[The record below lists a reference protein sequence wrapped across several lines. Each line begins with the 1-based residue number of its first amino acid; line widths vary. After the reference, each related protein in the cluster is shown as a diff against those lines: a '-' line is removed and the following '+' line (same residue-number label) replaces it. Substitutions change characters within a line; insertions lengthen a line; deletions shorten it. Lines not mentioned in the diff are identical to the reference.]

1 MQSMFVA
8 LVCSAAGL
16 LGLAAASNEHVF
28 NNQSTATFNC
38 ASVANSTSNCTLYTV
53 QSGDSCETV
62 FYKTNATYAQL
73 LRWNPKLSPSC
84 DNLESFSQGICVSN
98 PTDTGFA
105 ISTNTVGASSTAS
118 TPATIPSPTGDKTN
132 PNCGRFYQLGPDED
146 CGTIAIKAGITQKD
160 FVFLNPEASNDCK
173 AIKQGYYYCVQ
184 PVGRI
189 EDYPGY
195 GQRSLPPFTPIP
207 VKTTIRVNSGS
218 SSSPSA
224 QAAVPTAS
232 GTRVDCY
239 RYSWLDPSDDTALST
254 CDGWAFTWEISLEDF
269 RLWNPSLNL
278 AAQSSTTGGAT
289 DPTPSP
295 AVCTVPRGTQ
305 YCVELSRPTPTSTS
319 TVGEPT
325 PDPPS
330 PRASGEISGC
340 TSWYLVRKG
349 ETCSSVLTMAQLNLA
364 QFYKMNPSIGS
375 DCTSLVIG
383 TNYCI
388 STLPNG
394 NPPDDDDDDT
404 PTTTSAPVATPTP
417 TQPGMI
423 DYCNKFY
430 QVKDGD
436 KFGSLCKANGIGL
449 SDLFKWN
456 PDIGSACKNMKTG
469 NYVCVGASH

>member
-16 LGLAAASNEHVF
+16 LGLAAASNEYVL
-28 NNQSTATFNC
+28 NNQSTATFNS

-84 DNLESFSQGICVSN
+84 DNLESFSQGLCVSN

-160 FVFLNPEASNDCK
+160 FIFLNPEAGDDCK

-207 VKTTIRVNSGS
+207 VKTTTRVNSGS

-239 RYSWLDPSDDTALST
+239 RYSWLDLSDDTSLST
-254 CDGWAFTWEISLEDF
+254 CDGWAFTWEISLDDF
-269 RLWNPSLNL
+269 LLWNPSLNP

-295 AVCTVPRGTQ
+295 A
-305 YCVELSRPTPTSTS
+305 E
-319 TVGEPT
+319 
-325 PDPPS
+325 S
-330 PRASGEISGC
+330 PRRTPRLPAH
-340 TSWYLVRKG
+340 R
-349 ETCSSVLTMAQLNLA
+349 LNLA

-388 STLPNG
+388 STLSNG
-394 NPPDDDDDDT
+394 NPPDDDDDGT

-417 TQPGMI
+417 TQPVMLHNENI
-423 DYCNKFY
+423 ARLD
-430 QVKDGD
+430 
-436 KFGSLCKANGIGL
+436 A
-449 SDLFKWN
+449 
-456 PDIGSACKNMKTG
+456 
-469 NYVCVGASH
+469 